1 MNNIR
6 NIERSD
12 HDKENAQE
20 MHRIRNETRRDQGR
34 FRGGTKRFMKLTV
47 GSGEMKENLRNVNG
61 NL

>member
-6 NIERSD
+6 NIER
-12 HDKENAQE
+12 
-20 MHRIRNETRRDQGR
+20 IRNETRRDHGM

-47 GSGEMKENLRNVNG
+47 GSGEMKGNLRNVNG